1 MRYTRRVEPSDTM
14 VTWCQTLLEIAQD
27 ERALRDDGDRVAKLD
42 TDFEARA
49 GQAQR
54 RFHRLIT
61 IGDSGEDDELAHPR
75 RFQEGLAQEGRGVP
89 LDHQLGLKVR
99 PGPEP
104 QVLVRRARIAVRTGM
119 ETAPVRIHAP
129 SERQIGT
136 VVVAQDRSGV
146 VFVDLDL
153 D

>member
-1 MRYTRRVEPSDTM
+1 
-14 VTWCQTLLEIAQD
+14 
-27 ERALRDDGDRVAKLD
+27 
-42 TDFEARA
+42 
-49 GQAQR
+49 
-54 RFHRLIT
+54 
-61 IGDSGEDDELAHPR
+61 
-75 RFQEGLAQEGRGVP
+75 
-89 LDHQLGLKVR
+89 
-99 PGPEP
+99 
-104 QVLVRRARIAVRTGM
+104 VRRARIAVRTGM